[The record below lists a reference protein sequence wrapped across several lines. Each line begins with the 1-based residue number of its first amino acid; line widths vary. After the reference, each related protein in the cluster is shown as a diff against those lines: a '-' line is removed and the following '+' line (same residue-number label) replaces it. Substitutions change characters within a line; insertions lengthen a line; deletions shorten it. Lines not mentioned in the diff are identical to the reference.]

1 MVQIQ
6 TGASKC
12 TKMTGIANP
21 GKTVSII
28 MRGSNKLMLE
38 EADRYTFFSL
48 YFEDILG
55 VLVLHDHLTYL
66 NIC

>member
-38 EADRYTFFSL
+38 EADRYNVFSFSGFSRRFL
-48 YFEDILG
+48 YVGTPF
-55 VLVLHDHLTYL
+55 
-66 NIC
+66 